1 MCERLGDQ
9 HIGIWKPL
17 MVLEDQIVLQVG
29 LAKAPHQAACLKIDI
44 EGVPHRFVHVK
55 QQMTWFVTAVGG
67 PQQKNNDMPTV
78 TMLDEP
84 ETAVAAV
91 GEVQNKEPL
100 FDPMAELNEIEDS
113 PPLETPKKK
122 RPLKTNAR
130 KPPNV
135 EYGAHAKTTALRSM

>member
-1 MCERLGDQ
+1 
-9 HIGIWKPL
+9 
-17 MVLEDQIVLQVG
+17 
-29 LAKAPHQAACLKIDI
+29 
-44 EGVPHRFVHVK
+44 
-55 QQMTWFVTAVGG
+55 MTWFVTAVGG
-67 PQQKNNDMPTV
+67 PQKKNNDMPTV

-135 EYGAHAKTTALRSM
+135 KYGAHAKTTALRSM